1 MSHTKDDKYF
11 KLLYIALGILIY
23 LEFKGTLNVIKNM
36 NVVNDILMWTIIAVP
51 TIYYVIKK
59 DVRKL
64 VMFLVIPVIFT
75 LIGLIFTYLDILN
88 YI

>member
-1 MSHTKDDKYF
+1 
-11 KLLYIALGILIY
+11 
-23 LEFKGTLNVIKNM
+23 
-36 NVVNDILMWTIIAVP
+36 TIIAVP

-75 LIGLIFTYLDILN
+75 LIGLILTYINMLN
-88 YI
+88 